1 MSKNIRLSNKNGLNP
16 TIPVCFYCGQPKNEI
31 ALLGKIGK
39 GKEDL
44 EAPKHMV
51 LDYEPCENC
60 KKMME
65 GRILLIEVQETPF
78 PDNRPA
84 IQIQKTESGREMPL
98 YPTGRLA
105 GLKPEAANRIFNTT
119 IDTDRVFIDGEVF
132 ENLMSRSSEAN
143 NKKQEESHEN

>member
-1 MSKNIRLSNKNGLNP
+1 MSKNIRLSNKYGLNP
-16 TIPVCFYCGQPKNEI
+16 TIPVCFYCGEPKDEI

-60 KKMME
+60 KKRME
-65 GRILLIEVQETPF
+65 GRILLIEV
-78 PDNRPA
+78 
-84 IQIQKTESGREMPL
+84 PL

-119 IDTDRVFIDGEVF
+119 IDTDRVFVDDEVF
-132 ENLMSRSSEAN
+132 ENLMSRSLEAN
-143 NKKQEESHEN
+143 NEKQEESHEN

>member
-1 MSKNIRLSNKNGLNP
+1 MSKNIRLSNKYGLNP
-16 TIPVCFYCGQPKNEI
+16 TIPVCFYCGQPKNEV

-51 LDYEPCENC
+51 LDYEPCEAC
-60 KKMME
+60 KKRME

-78 PDNRPA
+78 SDNRPV
-84 IQIQKTESGREMPL
+84 IQIQKAESGKETPL

-119 IDTDRVFIDGEVF
+119 IDTDRTFVDNEVF
-132 ENLMSRSSEAN
+132 ENLISCSLEAN
-143 NKKQEESHEN
+143 HEKQEESHEN